1 VRPQGAFVVGSVSPV
16 ARDRCPHGAALARK
30 IRADIDPVGWS
41 AGELE
46 AWYGAGWS
54 VSFRRGSGEVELVV
68 APADEAGMEWAVQ
81 VAPARLP
88 GPIGRALG
96 RHASATPEDVLE
108 LARAAHAVL
117 AADGR
122 FTGLRWRWNRFPE
135 GEAESTREPMRPVRR
150 PWWWRLRRLRAIF

>member
-1 VRPQGAFVVGSVSPV
+1 VQPQGAFVVGSVSAV
-16 ARDRCPHGAALARK
+16 MRDRCPLGVDVARR
-30 IRADIDPVGWS
+30 IRAEIDPGAWS

-54 VSFRRGSGEVELVV
+54 ISFRCGRGEVELVV
-68 APADEAGMEWAVQ
+68 APADEEGEEWAVQ

-117 AADGR
+117 ASDGR
-122 FTGLRWRWNRFPE
+122 FTGLRWTWNHFPE
-135 GEAESTREPMRPVRR
+135 DATEATREPARPVRR
-150 PWWWRLRRLRAIF
+150 PWWRRRPRRR